1 MPSHRPSLLVLLAL
15 SSATALAAPPGRP
28 DPLAAAAPVPPL
40 VYDSAFAGYQADREP
55 TAASW
60 KDSNAAIG
68 AQGGHAGHGR
78 PHAMHDMQ
86 PNDTKPHDM
95 KEHDMKEHD
104 MKQHDMSTHDMS
116 THGAKPAPAK
126 PADPHAEHQH

>member
-15 SSATALAAPPGRP
+15 SSATALAAPPAPPGRP

-55 TAASW
+55 KAASW

-68 AQGGHAGHGR
+68 AQAGHAGHGM

-95 KEHDMKEHD
+95 KQHD
-104 MKQHDMSTHDMS
+104 MKQHDMSS
-116 THGAKPAPAK
+116 HGARPAAAPAPAPAK